1 MNAIAAASRPLRAPA
16 PANQEMNPMWTRRTL
31 CAAAAAAAC
40 ALAGPALAQ
49 TTLTV
54 SNWVPNAHPVAV
66 AVHKW
71 TQDVEKATAGRVK
84 FQTLPKAVA
93 APQAHYNAVRDGLA
107 EVSFTVLGYTP
118 GRFGLSEL
126 SELPLMG
133 STAEANSVALQR
145 VASRHPQFM
154 NEYKDVKV
162 LALFTHG
169 PGIVFNGKKP
179 VQSLDDLKGLK
190 FRVGGGVVNEVGKLL
205 EANTTLKPATESYEL
220 LSSGVMDGVFLPF
233 ESISTYK
240 IDKLIRHATVFPG
253 GLYNSAFLVMMNK
266 KAYEALP
273 AADRQALDQLSG
285 EPFSRALGRSFD
297 EKDREG
303 AALAKSS
310 GIQVVEASPAFVQ
323 AVQAKVGVL
332 EKTWVDAARGKGLP
346 NPEQVLQ
353 EFRAETRKP

>member
-1 MNAIAAASRPLRAPA
+1 
-16 PANQEMNPMWTRRTL
+16 MWTRRTI
-31 CAAAAAAAC
+31 CAAAATAAAC
-40 ALAGPALAQ
+40 LLAAPAGAQ

-54 SNWVPNAHPVAV
+54 SNWVPTAHPVAV
-66 AVHKW
+66 AIHKW

-93 APQAHYNAVRDGLA
+93 TPQAHFNAVRDGLA

-118 GRFGLSEL
+118 GRFGLSEIA
-126 SELPLMG
+126 ELPLMG
-133 STAEANSVALQR
+133 TTAESNSVALQR

-169 PGIVFNGKKP
+169 PGVIFNAKKP

-190 FRVGGGVVNEVGKLL
+190 FRVGGGVVNEVGKLID
-205 EANTTLKPATESYEL
+205 ANTTLKPATESYEL
-220 LSSGVMDGVFLPF
+220 LSTGVMDGVFLPF

-240 IDKLIRHATVFPG
+240 IDKLIRHATTFPG

-273 AADRQALDQLSG
+273 AADREALDKLAG

-297 EKDREG
+297 DKDREG
-303 AALAKSS
+303 AALAQAS
-310 GIQVVEASPAFVQ
+310 GIKVMAAPPAMVQ

-332 EKTWVDAARGKGLP
+332 EKNWIDAARGKGLA

-353 EFRAETRKP
+353 EFRAEARKQ

>member
-1 MNAIAAASRPLRAPA
+1 
-16 PANQEMNPMWTRRTL
+16 MWNRRTI

-40 ALAGPALAQ
+40 LLGNPALAQ

-54 SNWVPNAHPVAV
+54 SNWVPAAHPVAV
-66 AVHKW
+66 AINKW

-93 APQAHYNAVRDGLA
+93 TPQAHFNAVRDGLA

-118 GRFGLSEL
+118 GRFGLSEI

-133 STAEANSVALQR
+133 TTAESNSVALQR

-169 PGIVFNGKKP
+169 PGVIFNAKKP

-190 FRVGGGVVNEVGKLL
+190 FRVGGGVVNEVGKLID
-205 EANTTLKPATESYEL
+205 ANTTLKPATESYEL
-220 LSSGVMDGVFLPF
+220 LSTGVMDGVFLPF

-240 IDKLIRHATVFPG
+240 IDKLIRHATTFPG

-273 AADRQALDQLSG
+273 AADREALDKLAG

-297 EKDREG
+297 DKDREG
-303 AALAKSS
+303 AALAQAS
-310 GIQVVEASPAFVQ
+310 GIKVIAAPPAMVQ

-332 EKTWVDAARGKGLP
+332 EKNWIEAARGKGLP

-353 EFRAETRKP
+353 EFRAEARKQ

>member
-1 MNAIAAASRPLRAPA
+1 
-16 PANQEMNPMWTRRTL
+16 MWTRRTL
-31 CAAAAAAAC
+31 CAVAAAAAC
-40 ALAGPALAQ
+40 TLAAPLQAQ

-54 SNWVPNAHPVAV
+54 SNWVPAAHPVAV
-66 AVHKW
+66 AIQKW

-93 APQAHYNAVRDGLA
+93 APQAHFNAVRDGLA
-107 EVSFTVLGYTP
+107 DVSFTVLGYTP
-118 GRFGLSEL
+118 GRFGLSEV

-133 STAEANSVALQR
+133 TTAESNSVALQR
-145 VASRHPQFM
+145 VAQRHAPFM
-154 NEYKDVKV
+154 AEYKDVKV

-169 PGIVFNGKKP
+169 PGVVFNAKKP

-190 FRVGGGVVNEVGKLL
+190 FRVGGGVVNEVGKLI

-240 IDKLIRHATVFPG
+240 IDKLIRHATTFPG

-266 KAYEALP
+266 KSFEALP
-273 AADRQALDQLSG
+273 AADREALDKLAG

-297 EKDREG
+297 DKDREG
-303 AALAKSS
+303 AALAQAS
-310 GIQVVEASPAFVQ
+310 GIQVIPAPAAMVQ

-332 EKTWVDAARGKGLP
+332 EKTWIETARGKGLAH
-346 NPEQVLQ
+346 PEQVLQ
-353 EFRAETRKP
+353 EFRAEARKQ

>member
-1 MNAIAAASRPLRAPA
+1 
-16 PANQEMNPMWTRRTL
+16 MWTRRTI
-31 CAAAAAAAC
+31 CAAAAATAC
-40 ALAGPALAQ
+40 LFGNTAFAQ
-49 TTLTV
+49 TTLNV
-54 SNWVPNAHPVAV
+54 SNWVPAAHPVAV
-66 AVHKW
+66 AIQKW

-84 FQTLPKAVA
+84 FHTLPKPVA
-93 APQAHYNAVRDGLA
+93 TPQAHFNAVRDGLA

-118 GRFGLSEL
+118 GRFGLSEI

-133 STAEANSVALQR
+133 TTAESNSVALQR
-145 VASRHPQFM
+145 VAARHPQFM

-169 PGIVFNGKKP
+169 PGVIFNMKKP

-190 FRVGGGVVNEVGKLL
+190 FRVGGGVVNEVGKLID
-205 EANTTLKPATESYEL
+205 ANTTLKPATESYEL
-220 LSSGVMDGVFLPF
+220 LSTGVMDGVFLPF

-240 IDKLIRHATVFPG
+240 IDKLIRHATTFPG

-266 KAYEALP
+266 KAYEALS
-273 AADRQALDQLSG
+273 AADREALDKLAG

-303 AALAKSS
+303 ATLAQAS
-310 GIQVVEASPAFVQ
+310 GIKTIEAPTAMVQ
-323 AVQAKVGVL
+323 AVQSKVGVL
-332 EKTWVDAARGKGLP
+332 EKAWIDAARGKGLP

-353 EFRAETRKP
+353 EFRAEARKQ